1 MANRPNRYKE
11 MERNITIALVIDL
24 ILFITFL
31 FASGNDTGWLKAI
44 TFIIILILS
53 GLCLAVLYLTKE
65 IMRQRSLWMTVAAT
79 AILVCVLFSLILRF
93 PSPNPLKADVSSE
106 SSADTSVTV
115 VTEE

>member
-11 MERNITIALVIDL
+11 MERNITIALVIYL

-65 IMRQRSLWMTVAAT
+65 IMRQRSMWMTVAAT

-93 PSPNPLKADVSSE
+93 PSPNPLKAVSNE
-106 SSADTSVTV
+106 SSTDTSVTV

>member
-11 MERNITIALVIDL
+11 MERNITIALVID
-24 ILFITFL
+24 IVLFITFL
-31 FASGNDTGWLKAI
+31 FASGNGTGWLKAI

-79 AILVCVLFSLILRF
+79 AVLVCALFSLILRF
-93 PSPNPLKADVSSE
+93 PSPNPLNAANSSE
-106 SSADTSVTV
+106 PSVVASAT
-115 VTEE
+115 TEE